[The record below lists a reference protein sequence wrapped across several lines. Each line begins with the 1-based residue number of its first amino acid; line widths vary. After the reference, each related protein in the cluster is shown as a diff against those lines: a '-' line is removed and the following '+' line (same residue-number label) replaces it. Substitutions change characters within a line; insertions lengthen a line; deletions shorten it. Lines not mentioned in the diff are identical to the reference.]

1 MTKILELKGITVKF
15 PGVVALNKLDM
26 DIHEGEVHVLIGEN
40 GAGKSSLI
48 KVLCGIYFPD
58 EGSMLIQGKP
68 YMPQAPIDAINAGIR
83 VVHQEFNL
91 LPYLSIAE
99 NIFFERLPR
108 KNGFVDFK
116 KLYSDTDKLLKMV
129 GLNASAKTKVE
140 MLGVAQMQL
149 VEIAKAL
156 STDSKILLL
165 DEPTATLTDKDIDL
179 LFATIRRLKKS
190 GITIIYISH
199 RLKELFEI
207 GDRITVLKNG
217 EKVGDRL
224 ITEVDIPGLVQMM
237 VGKSMHEEFQFR
249 DDVKLGEEV
258 LRVEGLKRRES
269 KYYNSFSVRA
279 GEIVGIAGLVG
290 SGRTENMRAIFGAD
304 RKESGEIYLHGEKV
318 KIKSPQDAV
327 KQGISLITEDRKS
340 QGLALDMPCS
350 LNMTLTDPKRIS
362 ARGFINRQQE
372 REVAEKLVKDL
383 EVKTPSINQL
393 VRNFSGGNQ
402 QKVVIAKWLFCGGK
416 VFIFDEPTRGID
428 VGAKYEIYNLMWEL
442 AESGKGLVMI
452 SSDMPELLGLC
463 HRILVFSDGEIV
475 GEVQRKDFDQE
486 KILHLAFK
494 NYVEDKQ

>member
-68 YMPQAPIDAINAGIR
+68 YIPQAPIDAINAGIR

-99 NIFFERLPR
+99 NIFFEKLPR

-116 KLYSDTDKLLKMV
+116 KLYSDTDTLLKMV

-327 KQGISLITEDRKS
+327 KQGISLITEDRK
-340 QGLALDMPCS
+340 
-350 LNMTLTDPKRIS
+350 R
-362 ARGFINRQQE
+362 
-372 REVAEKLVKDL
+372 
-383 EVKTPSINQL
+383 
-393 VRNFSGGNQ
+393 SGIG
-402 QKVVIAKWLFCGGK
+402 
-416 VFIFDEPTRGID
+416 
-428 VGAKYEIYNLMWEL
+428 
-442 AESGKGLVMI
+442 S
-452 SSDMPELLGLC
+452 
-463 HRILVFSDGEIV
+463 
-475 GEVQRKDFDQE
+475 
-486 KILHLAFK
+486 
-494 NYVEDKQ
+494 